1 MRLIHVPRP
10 PKKKA
15 MNPNRPVS
23 ALLKTQI
30 EHLHEAE
37 RRLPLRYRSE
47 IYINAIKT
55 EGEAA
60 AYISAVTE
68 AIRKAH
74 ADAERLRRAPKRK
87 RLVEI
92 AAAEK
97 PGRKRARTSA
107 KRSSASRIATSDRLV
122 RFHCDRTAS

>member
-1 MRLIHVPRP
+1 MTLIHVPRP

-30 EHLHEAE
+30 EHLHGAE

-47 IYINAIKT
+47 IYVNAIRT

-74 ADAERLRRAPKRK
+74 ADAERLRRTPKRK

-92 AAAEK
+92 AAAAEK
-97 PGRKRARTSA
+97 PGRKRDRTSA
-107 KRSSASRIATSDRLV
+107 KKSGKAKRKRKK
-122 RFHCDRTAS
+122 